1 MAKTRVVSYSELDT
15 YRQCRL
21 KHQLAYV
28 ERWQPDEVA
37 AALSRGK
44 LFHEVL
50 ENHYQGLQATM
61 GSKGKTDPEVYRE
74 DYQPTINALLA
85 DTQSGSQTEEQ
96 ELVEWIFDGYRDLYG
111 LDKDWEILAVELA
124 VEEWLPTPK
133 GTRSSF
139 RMKGKVDLLVKDHST
154 GGGLWVVD
162 HKTCRNLPKSEKDID
177 LDDQMAI
184 YIKLLRMGGLDIRGA
199 IMNFCRTQKLVRPM
213 DPEERFRRMH
223 TARTDIELDNII
235 REVYDTFREAYRP
248 REGDPPRS
256 PNPDTCRWRCPFT
269 EACLAGRKGGD
280 TREILSETGYHQD
293 FTRH

>member
-1 MAKTRVVSYSELDT
+1 MAKTKVVSYSELDT

-28 ERWQPDEVA
+28 ERWQPDDVA
-37 AALSRGK
+37 PALSRGK
-44 LFHEVL
+44 LFHKVMER
-50 ENHYQGLQATM
+50 HYNNRPDAEIRGLL
-61 GSKGKTDPEVYRE
+61 
-74 DYQPTINALLA
+74 N
-85 DTQSGSQTEEQ
+85 DTQAGTQTDEQ
-96 ELVEWIFDGYRDLYG
+96 GLVEWIYDGYRDLYG
-111 LDKDWEILAVELA
+111 TDPQWEIQGVELA

-139 RMKGKVDLLVKDHST
+139 RMKGKVDLLVRDNST

-162 HKTCRNLPKSEKDID
+162 HKTCRNLPKSDKDID

-184 YIKLLRMGGLDIRGA
+184 YVKLLRMGGLDVRGA

-213 DPEERFRRMH
+213 DPEERFKRMY
-223 TARTDIELDNII
+223 TARTDVELDNII

-280 TREILSETGYHQD
+280 TRGILSETGYHQD